1 VGDEKKAILAQSGKF
16 CRRYTVAIERK
27 NMKTIVDNRK
37 ALHDYAIED
46 RYEAGLVLQGWE
58 VKAIRQGRVQ
68 LKEAYVVARNDELFL
83 FGAHVSALTSTSSF
97 SHPEARRTRKLLL
110 HAREIDKLVGKVKQA
125 GFTMVPLNLHW
136 VKGRV
141 KCDIALAKG
150 KREYDKRNAERERD
164 WQREQQK
171 IMKIHRR

>member
-1 VGDEKKAILAQSGKF
+1 
-16 CRRYTVAIERK
+16 
-27 NMKTIVDNRK
+27 MKTIVDNRK

-68 LKEAYVVARNDELFL
+68 LREAYVIARNNELFL
-83 FGAHVSALTSTSSF
+83 LGAHVSVLTSISSF

-110 HAREIDKLVGKVKQA
+110 HARELEKLVGKVRQA
-125 GFTMVPLNLHW
+125 GFTIAPLNLHW
-136 VKGRV
+136 SKGRV

-171 IMKIHRR
+171 IMKLHRS